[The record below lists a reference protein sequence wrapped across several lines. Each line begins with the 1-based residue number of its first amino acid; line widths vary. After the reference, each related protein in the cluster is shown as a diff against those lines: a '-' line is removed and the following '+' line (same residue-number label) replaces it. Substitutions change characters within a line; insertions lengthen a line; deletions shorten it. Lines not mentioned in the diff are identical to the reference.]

1 MAEIGVLAAN
11 AAAAS
16 SATAA
21 ASGGLTALGATLIA
35 APIIS
40 SGVGVAGSIQQ
51 SRVQEDIAD
60 FQKGISDRNIAESER
75 SAAFNKLRLRSDA
88 RRAQGITEARIGASG
103 FQRSGSNAALALD
116 TLIQSE
122 LDSAVALS
130 RDSSILNQELVSR
143 SEDSFRRSNAITAN
157 TQRGIGAVAQGALDL
172 GRFSVLKNRDSLL

>member
-60 FQKGISDRNIAESER
+60 FQKGISDRNIAEAER
-75 SAAFNKLRLRSDA
+75 SAEFNKLRLRSDA
-88 RRAQGITEARIGASG
+88 SRRIGATEARIGASG